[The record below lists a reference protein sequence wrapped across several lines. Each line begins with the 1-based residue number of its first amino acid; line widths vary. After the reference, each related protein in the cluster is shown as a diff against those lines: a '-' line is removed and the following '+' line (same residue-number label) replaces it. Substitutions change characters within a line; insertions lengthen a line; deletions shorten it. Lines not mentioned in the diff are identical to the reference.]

1 MIFSIKTQLNS
12 QNLRVLFF
20 QLNFQIF
27 FFNFFDSRLYVSL
40 QSPLNS
46 SCPLSTYHMLKSPP
60 SSWLGYRGWNMH
72 ISGSLFQSAACILLP
87 FWETAPSFSS
97 LRQNL
102 PCMSPCTI
110 FFPCCLCLTLAYPFP
125 LFPLCWGSSYLKL
138 LKSLQMH
145 ALLSNSS
152 SMDSQH
158 WNPQCSWSCHL
169 IAS

>member
-1 MIFSIKTQLNS
+1 MYHCRALWIHHVHYQHITCWNP
-12 QNLRVLFF
+12 
-20 QLNFQIF
+20 
-27 FFNFFDSRLYVSL
+27 
-40 QSPLNS
+40 PL
-46 SCPLSTYHMLKSPP
+46 
-60 SSWLGYRGWNMH
+60 SWLGYRGWNMH
-72 ISGSLFQSAACILLP
+72 TSGSLFQSAACVLLL

-110 FFPCCLCLTLAYPFP
+110 SFPCCLCLTLAYPFP

-138 LKSLQMH
+138 LKSLQMP

-158 WNPQCSWSCHL
+158 WTPVLLIMSFDRFLAIHNPEIQLHSYNSQSCPNWNCMFF
-169 IAS
+169 

>member
-1 MIFSIKTQLNS
+1 MLWSVKRQLNS
-12 QNLRVLFF
+12 QNLSVAFF

-27 FFNFFDSRLYVSL
+27 ILFFFDSKLYISL

-60 SSWLGYRGWNMH
+60 SSWLGCRGWNMH
-72 ISGSLFQSAACILLP
+72 TSGSLFQYATCILLL
-87 FWETAPSFSS
+87 FWETASSFSS
-97 LRQNL
+97 LRQNH

-110 FFPCCLCLTLAYPFP
+110 SFPCWLCLTRAYPFP

-138 LKSLQMH
+138 LKSLQMP

-158 WNPQCSWSCHL
+158 WNPQCSWSCHS